1 MWQHCC
7 LHTLVPTHEAM
18 QLVCSYEA
26 MQVSAKEGSQY
37 DSMVRHG
44 LQALRSCE
52 MSELADLAQQRLEV
66 MCKVE

>member
-1 MWQHCC
+1 
-7 LHTLVPTHEAM
+7 M